1 MQRVSLPA
9 SEPSPG
15 PQWSTGTNSG
25 WSPGGPTTFPTCRRH
40 SGRATPRRTSGNGTE
55 SAPARPPASRP
66 RPSRPLSDKALLPT
80 SASRVRGP
88 GDRPHARSPG
98 CQSCY
103 ILLGSKR
110 ADWPSRPWSLR
121 WSTVGAGHPRVLG
134 VQGAWPGIL
143 SHPHAVPSNPLQVGD
158 QGVRVSAWSFVV
170 LPWGAWSGPVSEVP
184 GADADRPDEEAAE
197 SQGRGH
203 TYAARHSHH
212 HPVVEADAGPAAEL
226 RGAGVQA
233 LHSHDC

>member
-1 MQRVSLPA
+1 MQRVPLPA

-40 SGRATPRRTSGNGTE
+40 SGLATPRRTSGNGTE

-80 SASRVRGP
+80 SASHVRGP
-88 GDRPHARSPG
+88 GDRPHAVRGVNPAIFASGPSEPIGLPVPG
-98 CQSCY
+98 PCAGPQ
-103 ILLGSKR
+103 LGR
-110 ADWPSRPWSLR
+110 GTHGSLGFKVHGQVSFPTLTPCPLTPCR
-121 WSTVGAGHPRVLG
+121 WGTREAK
-134 VQGAWPGIL
+134 
-143 SHPHAVPSNPLQVGD
+143 
-158 QGVRVSAWSFVV
+158 VSAWSFVV
-170 LPWGAWSGPVSEVP
+170 LPWGARSGPISEVP

-203 TYAARHSHH
+203 THAARHSHH
-212 HPVVEADAGPAAEL
+212 HPMVEADAGPAAEL

-233 LHSHDC
+233 LHCHDC